1 MYSDSPRPV
10 HVRPELDRMA
20 EYLPGESQEA
30 FGVRTGIP
38 TDQLVKLNSN
48 ESPYG
53 PAPQVMQ
60 ALGNHTSYNNYPDT
74 ESRALRDALSAYTG
88 LDSRYIV
95 VSHGSNEL
103 INLLWHI
110 FLSVGDNIICCPP
123 TFSLYTFI
131 TTLCGA
137 YVIEVPR
144 DEDYEVDVEAI
155 LKALTPE
162 TKMIVLCS
170 PNNPTGNP
178 VSEQDVLALL
188 ETGRIVMVDEA
199 YVEFSDNRRGLAHL
213 VPQYRNLVVMRTFSK
228 WAGLAGLRIGYGL
241 FPEWIVSYLR
251 RAQCPFEVNLAGH
264 IAAIETLKHLDYT
277 MERVQRIVAER
288 ERLFGVLANYPFLEP
303 IPSQGNFIL
312 TRVDED
318 EVKVEQIRAAVESS
332 GIMLRYFN
340 HPYLRNFVRLTV
352 GTPEHTTMINQALA
366 TITTASGMQGPRLVT
381 LSDTCPALDEDVAV
395 AGTLNGYDSSAQR
408 DETDLGAMAH

>member
-1 MYSDSPRPV
+1 MYMYPPDPV

-20 EYLPGESQEA
+20 EYIPGESQEA
-30 FGVRTGIP
+30 FSARTGIP
-38 TDQLVKLNSN
+38 SDKLVKLNSN

-53 PAPQVMQ
+53 PAPQVLQ
-60 ALGNHTSYNNYPDT
+60 ALADHANYNHYPDT
-74 ESRALRDALSAYTG
+74 ESRALRSALAAYTG
-88 LDSRYIV
+88 VDGRHIV

-123 TFSLYTFI
+123 TFTLYTFI
-131 TTLCGA
+131 TTFCGA

-144 DEDYEVDVEAI
+144 TEDYELDVEAI

-162 TKMIVLCS
+162 TKLIILCS

-178 VSEQDVLALL
+178 VSEQDVQALL

-199 YVEFSDNRRGLAHL
+199 YVEFSDHPRGLAHL
-213 VPQYRNLVVMRTFSK
+213 VPQYHNLIVMRTFSK

-241 FPEWIVSYLR
+241 FPEWIVTYMR
-251 RAQCPFEVNLAGH
+251 RAQCPFEVNVAGH

-277 MERVQRIVAER
+277 LERVRLVVAER
-288 ERLFGVLANYPFLEP
+288 ERLCKMLISHPYLEP

-312 TRVDED
+312 VRVDE
-318 EVKVEQIRAAVESS
+318 EEIKMEQLRAAVERY
-332 GIMLRYFN
+332 GILLRYFN
-340 HPYLRNFVRLTV
+340 HPYLSNYLRITV
-352 GTPEHTTMINQALA
+352 GLPEHTDVIARALA
-366 TITTASGMQGPRLVT
+366 DLSAKCEHYPLPEDKAIQGLR
-381 LSDTCPALDEDVAV
+381 
-395 AGTLNGYDSSAQR
+395 
-408 DETDLGAMAH
+408 